1 MEGEITPVLLRA
13 AIDDES
19 PISCCLFEGG
29 GATAGSS
36 SSKAAAAR
44 DRFEEEK
51 DRILRDLQQ
60 MINRYNECFHRLRR
74 ASADVDALRRENLDL
89 VAEKLHLT
97 FLVDDREASA
107 AAAAAAAGAK
117 RKETKKSAIGG
128 DDPDPGASDG
138 GERNGGTRGGIPKSI
153 SIRSRGFL
161 ATAAAA
167 AAAVGGRGGGG
178 EASWRPQRLRV
189 PAVLPRDVR
198 KPLISATFHMAQEGG
213 EEAEG
218 EEEEVEVEVYSQGME
233 KTELCNKWGEP
244 GGCPYAAR
252 CRFAHGMEEL
262 RPVLRHPRYKTQL
275 CRMLGNGGE
284 CPYGHRC
291 HFRHALPNPQP

>member
-138 GERNGGTRGGIPKSI
+138 GERNGATRGGIPKSI

-189 PAVLPRDVR
+189 PAVLPRDLWRR
-198 KPLISATFHMAQEGG
+198 KGVKKQRGKRRRWRWRCTAKAWRRQSCATNGGSPGVARTQHGAASRTGWRSCAPCSATRATRPSF
-213 EEAEG
+213 
-218 EEEEVEVEVYSQGME
+218 
-233 KTELCNKWGEP
+233 
-244 GGCPYAAR
+244 AA
-252 CRFAHGMEEL
+252 CSATAVCTL
-262 RPVLRHPRYKTQL
+262 
-275 CRMLGNGGE
+275 
-284 CPYGHRC
+284 
-291 HFRHALPNPQP
+291 FRGTHDSMNLEHLNVTRIGR